1 MRNDPFEDLEAARQ
15 GVLVE
20 GERFVEELEL
30 VLGASLRSGFVRLT
44 FAQAGHAGRMDEPT
58 RAALDEAVQRA
69 IEIGVAQTVQRL
81 RPPEIWLSPLTAPE
95 LPPRTDPA
103 RPLGLPEWVARL
115 GGSAHEGSALGRLD
129 EMTNRIWVAI
139 SAAAKPLDPV
149 LEEFGFRPE
158 RRRLG
163 GGSFGVSPRTLPQL
177 DPSGAI
183 GQQWKRYRAAYE
195 RMAALAVFEA

>member
-20 GERFVEELEL
+20 GERFVEELEP
-30 VLGASLRSGFVRLT
+30 VLGASLRAGFVRLT

>member
-1 MRNDPFEDLEAARQ
+1 MRNDHFEDLEAARQ

-20 GERFVEELEL
+20 GERFIGELEPI
-30 VLGASLRSGFVRLT
+30 LGESLRAGFVRLT
-44 FAQAGHAGRMDEPT
+44 LAQAGHAGRMDDPT

-95 LPPRTDPA
+95 LPPRTNSA
-103 RPLGLPEWVARL
+103 RPLGLPEWIARL
-115 GGSAHEGSALGRLD
+115 GGSARETPSLRTLD
-129 EMTNRIWVAI
+129 DPSNRIWVAI

-163 GGSFGVSPRTLPQL
+163 GGSFGISPRTLPQL
-177 DPSGAI
+177 DPSGVI
-183 GQQWKRYRAAYE
+183 GRRWKRYRAAYE
-195 RMAALAVFEA
+195 RLTALAALEA

>member
-1 MRNDPFEDLEAARQ
+1 MRNDPFEDLEAARR

-20 GERFVEELEL
+20 GERFVEELEP
-30 VLGASLRSGFVRLT
+30 VLGASLRAGFVRLT

-115 GGSAHEGSALGRLD
+115 GGSVREGSALGRLD

-183 GQQWKRYRAAYE
+183 GQRWKRYRAAYE
-195 RMAALAVFEA
+195 RLTALAAFEA

>member
-1 MRNDPFEDLEAARQ
+1 MLF
-15 GVLVE
+15 E
-20 GERFVEELEL
+20 GERFVEELEP
-30 VLGASLRSGFVRLT
+30 VLRASLRAGFVRLT
-44 FAQAGHAGRMDEPT
+44 LAQAGHAGRMDEPT
-58 RAALDEAVQRA
+58 RAALDDAVQRG
-69 IEIGVAQTVQRL
+69 IEIGVGQTVQRL
-81 RPPEIWLSPLTAPE
+81 RSPEIWLSPLTAPE

-115 GGSAHEGSALGRLD
+115 GGSAREGPALGRLD

-183 GQQWKRYRAAYE
+183 GQRWKRYRAAYE